1 MRAIPF
7 AGFALSLLL
16 TGCFEGSKPAPVARA
31 GRTVEVKTEV
41 PPKPEIIIEPPP
53 VVVDDKVPIPEP
65 LTVKPDPKPDGP
77 EPLTVKPDPK
87 PSLYERLGKEPAI
100 AKVIDDLVEIV
111 VADENIKERHRKH
124 FAEGDVA
131 ALKRKMIDQIGEATG
146 GPQKYTGKNMKDA
159 HKGME
164 ITNKDFD
171 ALAADIVKALDK
183 NKVGTAE
190 KAEIMKMVESMRK
203 DVVEKED

>member
-1 MRAIPF
+1 MRALPF
-7 AGFALSLLL
+7 ACCVLAFSL
-16 TGCFEGSKPAPVARA
+16 TGCFEGTKPEPLARA
-31 GRTVEVKTEV
+31 GRTIEVKTDPV
-41 PPKPEIIIEPPP
+41 PKPEIIIEPPP
-53 VVVDDKVPIPEP
+53 VVEDEKVPIPEP
-65 LTVKPDPKPDGP
+65 LTVKP
-77 EPLTVKPDPK
+77 EPK

-111 VADENIKERHRKH
+111 AADENIKERHRKH
-124 FAEGDVA
+124 FMEGDVA
-131 ALKRKMIDQIGEATG
+131 LLKRKMVDQLGEATG

-171 ALAADIVKALDK
+171 ALAADVIKALDK
-183 NKVGTAE
+183 NKVGAEE
-190 KAEIMKMVESMRK
+190 KAELLQMLGSMRK